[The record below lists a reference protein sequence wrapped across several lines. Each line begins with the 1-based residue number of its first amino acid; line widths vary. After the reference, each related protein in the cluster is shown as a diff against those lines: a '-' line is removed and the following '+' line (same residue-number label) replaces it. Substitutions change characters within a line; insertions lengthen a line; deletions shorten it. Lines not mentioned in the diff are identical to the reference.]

1 MAIDYKPL
9 NLGQGF
15 PDYPPPQYIMDTLSN
30 VAVGED
36 YMLHQ
41 YTRGFLKILN
51 LSDGKCSA
59 ELKVEE
65 EHLSPWDTLHGG
77 MSALLLDNISTWALQ
92 THKNADD
99 VKAAVSVEIN
109 MTFIKAAKEGEEI
122 QIDANTLRA
131 GKSLAFLEMFIRNKS
146 TGELLVKGGQTKYL
160 VRRQ

>member
-1 MAIDYKPL
+1 MRGYRKKKMSAAVTKISAEYIT
-9 NLGQGF
+9 NLLKNTKRFDRCLKQ
-15 PDYPPPQYIMDTLSN
+15 
-30 VAVGED
+30 
-36 YMLHQ
+36 
-41 YTRGFLKILN
+41 LKILN

-77 MSALLLDNISTWALQ
+77 MSALLLDNVSTWALQ

-131 GKSLAFLEMFIRNKS
+131 GKSLAFLEMFIKNKS